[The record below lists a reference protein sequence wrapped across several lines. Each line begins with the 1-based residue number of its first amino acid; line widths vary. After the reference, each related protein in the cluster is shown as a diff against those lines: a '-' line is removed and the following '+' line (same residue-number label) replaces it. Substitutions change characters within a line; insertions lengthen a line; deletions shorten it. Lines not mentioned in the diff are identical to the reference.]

1 MADLRLLIVAADS
14 LARAGLATLLNDR
27 SGLRIIGQID
37 MGQSLPAEVDV
48 YQPDVIVWDLGWE
61 PEESLIIMEELAAEN
76 ETGQTAIVALILD
89 EETAAAA
96 WSAGARG
103 LLFRDVT
110 VGRLLAAIRAAD
122 QGLATVEPELLANL
136 LPAGPLEEPNLVE
149 ELTPREVEVLQLL
162 AEGLANKAIARQLD
176 ISEHTVKFHVNAIM
190 SKLGAQSR
198 TAAVVRATRLGLIM
212 L

>member
-14 LARAGLATLLNDR
+14 LARAGLAALLNDR
-27 SGLRIIGQID
+27 PGLRIIGQVD

-110 VGRLLAAIRAAD
+110 VERLLAAIRAAD

-136 LPAGPLEEPNLVE
+136 LPAGPLEEPSLAE